1 MAEASIDRLTI
12 EIQAS
17 AASAQRAVRGLS
29 SSLGTLGARGQ
40 SAASGLSAAARATR
54 QLDGS
59 RVSSFAAGLSQLNGV
74 RVSST
79 IGKNLS
85 AAATAAGQ
93 VGDVSRLSQLATSLA
108 RLDGVKVSASIANQ
122 LERLPKAL
130 SAVNSVQVDAAK
142 LAQLREAVTALSELP
157 KSNLAT
163 TITQLKKLPEA
174 VAALDSI
181 DMAGFAERC
190 RQLSDALGKLPQK
203 MSAVARGF
211 GAVKASGAS
220 MRSLL
225 SSGGSSG
232 GLFSGA
238 SADADSLWQKL
249 RSMAYTIKNVTVVY
263 GVLKAVA
270 NRLGE
275 CLDLSNQ
282 FIEDMNLADTSLG
295 QYAQQAR
302 DYADQVKTV
311 LGVDN
316 GAWLRNQ
323 GVFMSMAQGMGVA
336 SDKAYTMSQGLT
348 QLGYDLASFFNI
360 SNDEAMQKLQSG
372 LSGEIEPL
380 RRLGYD
386 LTEARLQQ
394 EAYNLGIS
402 ESVSNMTQ
410 AEKAMLRY
418 EAIMNQVSWA
428 QGDMAKTISSP
439 SNMLRVL
446 QDNANTAA
454 RSIGNVFLPMLQA
467 ILPVAIAAA
476 KVVATLANMLA
487 DLTGGSQI
495 AAIEFGAGDAGETAA
510 SGLNDMADAAGNAGK
525 NAGSAAKQAKE
536 LKRELMG
543 FDEINMFSRQSSGS
557 GSGGSGGGS
566 GSGGGGNGASSI
578 PVQSYDFL
586 GDATGLGDGIYNAI
600 MDAVERAGKAFA
612 PLVESAKT
620 VVAAIMH
627 QFDGLDI
634 GGAIVNSM
642 MGAVNLVSNAA
653 RNIIEV
659 LGPLAVAFNFPETI
673 ALAFDLAA
681 QACLTLS
688 AAINAVGSM
697 VKGFTDVA
705 LVQLVAWVGDKVR
718 AAIYGCI
725 DVLQSWQDWFQRNT
739 QALNTLGQYAGVAA
753 ALVLRLAEAVA
764 DVAFST
770 ASVLIRGVSDALQL
784 LLGLLVNS
792 EGARVA
798 AAGLG
803 AALAAWAVGTALSAG
818 IGAVANAF
826 QNLAGLVTEGALG
839 MASASGAAR
848 ASVGDLTAGAQLL
861 AEAVGDARY
870 AFMEYTAAGRALKSA
885 NEACAT
891 AVSRVKVEFQ
901 GAGAKADWYQ
911 ARGLKLQDA
920 LGRAR
925 DAQAK
930 QNEVTKAAEAQFE
943 ATGKLTDRF
952 AMYQQQAKGR
962 VAAANVSIAEQRTTL
977 NAAKAGL
984 ANYTAQGKTAGAE
997 VDALRAAESKA
1008 TSEIVKGTAAKGLA
1022 TAAEGAWTVA
1032 KGAATVAQNLL
1043 NAAMNAFPG
1052 MIVATALNVLLQ
1064 AVQPLIDN
1072 VVSLVKG
1079 FLGLD
1084 DATGDV
1090 TETTEEAN
1098 QVLSEEQQRISD
1110 NVDSIREYERS
1121 HDSLRDA
1128 LAASRMSEE
1137 QFASYLQQT
1146 GQTFDDVAGA
1156 QDAFVTATVNGFEAI
1171 DTSTQLSLES
1181 VNSNLQKNLD
1191 TQRQWS
1197 EDLQTLMAQTG
1208 KGANDSLIQSLTDAG
1223 PEKMAA
1229 ALHEVVTDPASE
1241 QSQQFLAL
1249 MEQTGSLTGPT
1260 LAAAIAGGSS
1270 AASGATGQMMDDV
1283 NDAVAAGGEQTASTA
1298 QSVDEQTVEQFGSHY
1313 NEAKDAGRNLAGGFG
1328 DGIAEAAQD
1337 AVRPAREAMRSVV
1350 DGLNGGDGYA
1360 RAVDA
1365 GRNVIGGY
1373 SDGIASAASQASS
1386 QASQAMRQV
1395 VDGLNGGTGYT
1406 QARSAGANL
1415 MGGYKDGL
1423 NSAVRNAVS
1432 VAKTAMQQVTAAL
1445 GSGTATSRT
1454 KGSQTMQAF
1463 VSGLQSGVASA
1474 RSAGAQAARSA
1485 QDGMG
1490 SNYNGAN
1497 SAGRNEMGGF
1507 IDGLAAGMGN
1517 QAWWKGRD
1525 AANSAA
1531 SGMGSNY
1538 WGAYS
1543 SGSYFTQGFEAGIS
1557 SRSGSVYNAAYRM
1570 ASRANQAVRD
1580 AIRQGSPSKVM
1591 RESGMWFDL
1600 GMKAGIDDYS
1610 NRVSASARA
1619 MAQDALS
1626 MADVAADAGRE
1637 AGAAFGDGLSGAVA
1651 AAQSDAYAAASSGSW
1666 RLDYSARAP
1675 HAQVAAVADDG
1686 GMAQAVAYGVQ
1697 RALAAMPA
1705 SGEGQRGGDATIV
1718 LRVGS
1723 EELARTVIKGA
1734 RGLARR
1740 GAIELS

>member
-29 SSLGTLGARGQ
+29 SSLGTLGTRGQ

-79 IGKNLS
+79 IGKNL
-85 AAATAAGQ
+85 AAAASAAGQ
-93 VGDVSRLSQLATSLA
+93 VGDVSRLSQLADGLA

-122 LERLPKAL
+122 LGRLPQAL
-130 SAVNSVQVDAAK
+130 SAVNSMQLDTAK
-142 LAQLREAVTALSELP
+142 LTQLREAVTSLSELP

-163 TITQLKKLPEA
+163 TVSQLRKLPEA

-190 RQLSDALGKLPQK
+190 RQLSDALGRLPQK

-211 GAVKASGAS
+211 GAVKASGAA
-220 MRSLL
+220 MRSAL

-238 SADADSLWQKL
+238 SAGADGLWQKL
-249 RSMAYTIKNVTVVY
+249 KTVAYTIRNVTVVY

-270 NRLGE
+270 NRLAE
-275 CLDLSNQ
+275 CLNLSNR

-302 DYADQVKTV
+302 DYADQVKSV

-323 GVFMSMAQGMGVA
+323 GIFMSMAQGMGVA
-336 SDKAYTMSQGLT
+336 SDKAYTMSRGLT

-410 AEKAMLRY
+410 ADKAMLRY

-446 QDNANTAA
+446 QDNVNTAA
-454 RSIGNVFLPMLQA
+454 RSIGNVFLPMLKA

-476 KVVATLANMLA
+476 KVVSTLANMLA

-495 AAIEFGAGDAGETAA
+495 AAIEFGAGGAGETAA
-510 SGLNDMADAAGNAGK
+510 SGLNDMAAAAGNAGK

-543 FDEINMFSRQSSGS
+543 FDEINMFSRQSSGP
-557 GSGGSGGGS
+557 GSGGSGGGP
-566 GSGGGGNGASSI
+566 GSGGGNGSGASSI

-586 GDATGLGDGIYNAI
+586 GDATGLGDDIYNAI
-600 MDAVERAGKAFA
+600 MDAVARAGKAFA
-612 PLVESAKT
+612 PLVESAKA
-620 VVAAIMH
+620 VVAAIAH

-653 RNIIEV
+653 RNVIEV

-725 DVLQSWQDWFQRNT
+725 DVLKSWQDWFQRNT
-739 QALNTLGQYAGVAA
+739 AALNTLGQCAGVGA
-753 ALVLRLAEAVA
+753 ALVLRLAEAVG
-764 DVAFST
+764 DVAFGLAATTLRILSGVLQT
-770 ASVLIRGVSDALQL
+770 LLDILANSGAS
-784 LLGLLVNS
+784 
-792 EGARVA
+792 RVA
-798 AAGLG
+798 VTLLAGALTAMAIGNGIAAGLQAISG
-803 AALAAWAVGTALSAG
+803 AFEQMAYGLAARSEESADKIGILSSSMGSNLSKASG
-818 IGAVANAF
+818 NAVAS
-826 QNLAGLVTEGALG
+826 L
-839 MASASGAAR
+839 
-848 ASVGDLTAGAQLL
+848 QLL
-861 AEAVGDARY
+861 AEQMGLAKAKSDPLATATERVAKECESAAKSVEQERAKLSGLATEATSSGKSLDRLKAKTQESKVKTAEANLALAKSKS
-870 AFMEYTAAGRALKSA
+870 AFVDVTAASRAY
-885 NEACAT
+885 C
-891 AVSRVKVEFQ
+891 
-901 GAGAKADWYQ
+901 D
-911 ARGLKLQDA
+911 
-920 LGRAR
+920 
-925 DAQAK
+925 
-930 QNEVTKAAEAQFE
+930 
-943 ATGKLTDRF
+943 
-952 AMYQQQAKGR
+952 
-962 VAAANVSIAEQRTTL
+962 
-977 NAAKAGL
+977 
-984 ANYTAQGKTAGAE
+984 AQGKTASGIAKVAVEEGKAGAA
-997 VDALRAAESKA
+997 VVASTAKKAAS
-1008 TSEIVKGTAAKGLA
+1008 TVTTGL
-1022 TAAEGAWTVA
+1022 WTVA
-1032 KGAATVAQNLL
+1032 TGAATVAQNLL
-1043 NAAMNAFPG
+1043 NAAVAAFPG
-1052 MIVATALNVLLQ
+1052 MLLAAALGAILDIIMRLVGD
-1064 AVQPLIDN
+1064 PLM
-1072 VVSLVKG
+1072 SFVKG
-1079 FLGLD
+1079 LLGLD

-1090 TETTEEAN
+1090 TGTTEEAN
-1098 QVLSEEQQRISD
+1098 QALSEEQQQISD

-1146 GQTFDDVAGA
+1146 GQTFDDVASA

-1181 VNSNLQKNLD
+1181 VNQNLQQNLD

-1197 EDLQTLMAQTG
+1197 QDLQTLMAQTG
-1208 KGANDSLIQSLTDAG
+1208 RGANDSLIKSLTDAG

-1229 ALHEVVTDPASE
+1229 ALHEVVTDPCSE
-1241 QSQQFLAL
+1241 QSRQFLAL
-1249 MEQTGSLTGPT
+1249 MEQTGELTGPT
-1260 LAAAIAGGSS
+1260 LAAAIAGGSG
-1270 AASGATGQMMDDV
+1270 AASGATGQMMDDI
-1283 NDAVAAGGEQTASTA
+1283 NDTVAEGGEQTAATA
-1298 QSVDEQTVEQFGSHY
+1298 KSVDGQTVEQFGSHY

-1328 DGIAEAAQD
+1328 DGIREAAQD
-1337 AVRPAREAMRSVV
+1337 AVRPAQEAMRSVV
-1350 DGLNGGDGYA
+1350 
-1360 RAVDA
+1360 
-1365 GRNVIGGY
+1365 
-1373 SDGIASAASQASS
+1373 Q
-1386 QASQAMRQV
+1386 
-1395 VDGLNGGTGYT
+1395 GLNGGTGY
-1406 QARSAGANL
+1406 S
-1415 MGGYKDGL
+1415 M
-1423 NSAVRNAVS
+1423 
-1432 VAKTAMQQVTAAL
+1432 
-1445 GSGTATSRT
+1445 
-1454 KGSQTMQAF
+1454 
-1463 VSGLQSGVASA
+1463 
-1474 RSAGAQAARSA
+1474 
-1485 QDGMG
+1485 
-1490 SNYNGAN
+1490 AN
-1497 SAGRNEMGGF
+1497 SAGRNMMGGF
-1507 IDGLAAGMGN
+1507 IDGLAQGMGN

-1525 AANSAA
+1525 AAVSAQ
-1531 SGMGSNY
+1531 SGLGSNH
-1538 WGAYS
+1538 WGAYDAGKNMGWGFNDGLVS
-1543 SGSYFTQGFEAGIS
+1543 TQWTIYRNAEAIAQ
-1557 SRSGSVYNAAYRM
+1557 NAANRM
-1570 ASRANQAVRD
+1570 RSALR
-1580 AIRQGSPSKVM
+1580 IHSPSRVT
-1591 RESGMWFDL
+1591 REIGMYFDL
-1600 GMKAGIDDYS
+1600 GMAGGIASYAAS
-1610 NRVSASARA
+1610 VSREVDGLASDALDVSDAARA
-1619 MAQDALS
+1619 AGE
-1626 MADVAADAGRE
+1626 AAG
-1637 AGAAFGDGLSGAVA
+1637 GSFGDGLSGALSVA
-1651 AAQSDAYAAASSGSW
+1651 QDAYAAASSGSW

-1675 HAQVAAVADDG
+1675 HAQASTGSDDTD
-1686 GMAQAVAYGVQ
+1686 MAQAVAYGVS
-1697 RALAAMPA
+1697 RALAAA
-1705 SGEGQRGGDATIV
+1705 QTSVGGTQRGGDTTIV
-1718 LRVGS
+1718 LRIGDEDV
-1723 EELARTVIKGA
+1723 ARAAI
-1734 RGLARR
+1734 RGNDSLARR
-1740 GAIELS
+1740 GVIEFS